1 MPREQAISKG
11 GPISYLDTACYFEVV
26 VIIQHYSSWLR
37 YSLGQSLRSL
47 SLSRHDRHTSWIPAD
62 TLKSSNCLRAAVY
75 KVITILT
82 VVIWWHTRLGRTR
95 LKRTKNRTRI
105 LILWYL
111 NCLSRRTAD
120 RFSRTKPR
128 MPVALF
134 DYSLLSSSDI
144 IWLHQMHMT
153 GNGLALVSMPES
165 RWESLRSTLEA
176 NMGNNK
182 QTINGLCLCSDP
194 DSTIGW
200 L

>member
-95 LKRTKNRTRI
+95 LKRTKNRT
-105 LILWYL
+105 LIPKLFVKK
-111 NCLSRRTAD
+111 NRRQVLSDQATHACRTIW
-120 RFSRTKPR
+120 
-128 MPVALF
+128 
-134 DYSLLSSSDI
+134 LLLTIIIRHYMTSSD
-144 IWLHQMHMT
+144 
-153 GNGLALVSMPES
+153 AYD
-165 RWESLRSTLEA
+165 R
-176 NMGNNK
+176 
-182 QTINGLCLCSDP
+182 
-194 DSTIGW
+194 
-200 L
+200 